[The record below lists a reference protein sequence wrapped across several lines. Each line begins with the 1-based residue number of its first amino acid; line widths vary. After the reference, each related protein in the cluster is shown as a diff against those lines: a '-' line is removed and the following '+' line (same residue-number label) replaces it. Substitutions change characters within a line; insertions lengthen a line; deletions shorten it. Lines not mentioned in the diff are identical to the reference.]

1 MSDPSPEAPPA
12 PDSQIGDE
20 IGRAVGMIWQ
30 RRGGVRPKLVSTEV
44 SGDVI
49 RCVIEEGVAD
59 EDGTGDEAAGDGR
72 PVSESNAYRQEA
84 TAAVARITRRTV
96 SAFIAKRDAKSHVA
110 TQTFILERLR
120 VKH

>member
-20 IGRAVGMIWQ
+20 IGRAVGTIWQ
-30 RRGGVRPKLVSTEV
+30 RRGGARPKLVSTEV

-49 RCVIEEGVAD
+49 RCVIEEGAD
-59 EDGTGDEAAGDGR
+59 DDGAGDD
-72 PVSESNAYRQEA
+72 AAQEA
-84 TAAVARITRRTV
+84 TAAVARITKRTV
-96 SAFIAKRDAKSHVA
+96 SAFIAKRDAKSGVA

>member
-20 IGRAVGMIWQ
+20 IGRAVGTIWQ
-30 RRGGVRPKLVSTEV
+30 RRGGARPKLVSTEV

-49 RCVIEEGVAD
+49 RCVIEEGAD
-59 EDGTGDEAAGDGR
+59 DDGAGDDAAGDGR
-72 PVSESNAYRQEA
+72 PVSDSNAYRQEA
-84 TAAVARITRRTV
+84 TAAVARITKRTV
-96 SAFIAKRDAKSHVA
+96 SAFIAKRDAKSGVA
-110 TQTFILERLR
+110 TQTFILEGLR